1 MQAHDI
7 MTKQV
12 VTATPDTLIDE
23 IVSLMIDNHIS
34 AVPVIDA
41 GGSIVGLIS
50 EGDLMRRVEG
60 AAGPRKSWWLSM
72 LAGPKNPAQ
81 EFVAL
86 HGRHAHDIMTR
97 NVLTIGPDMEI
108 GDIAALLE
116 KNRIKRVPVVEN
128 GHLVG
133 IVSRANLLQGLA
145 SVPLKTVDPDAGD
158 RALRDAVIAALQ
170 DIPNFLPVHIN
181 VTVQDGEARIWGV
194 ANSNDE
200 EAAVRV
206 AAENI
211 EGLRSIDVR
220 LGRIPAWAW
229 GI

>member
-7 MTKQV
+7 MTKTV
-12 VTATPDTLIDE
+12 VTTTPNSLVGE
-23 IVSLMIDNHIS
+23 IVNLMIDNHIS
-34 AVPVIDA
+34 AVPVVDA
-41 GGSIVGLIS
+41 SGSIVGLIS

-60 AAGPRKSWWLSM
+60 TSGPRQSWWLSM
-72 LAGPKNPAQ
+72 LAGPGNSAQ
-81 EFVAL
+81 EFVAT

-97 NVLTIGPDMEI
+97 NVLTISPDMPI

-116 KNRIKRVPVVEN
+116 KHRFKRVPVVDN
-128 GHLVG
+128 GQLVG

-145 SVPLKTVDPDAGD
+145 SVPLKKVDPNADD

-181 VTVQDGEARIWGV
+181 VTVQDGDAKIWGV

-206 AAENI
+206 AAENV
-211 EGLRSIDVR
+211 EGLRSIDVQ
-220 LGRIPAWAW
+220 LGRIPAWSW

>member
-7 MTKQV
+7 MTKPV
-12 VTATPDTLIDE
+12 ITAGPDTEIDE
-23 IVSLMIDNHIS
+23 IVTLMINNHIS
-34 AVPVIDA
+34 AVPVVDA
-41 GGSIVGLIS
+41 SGSIVGLIS

-60 AAGPRKSWWLSM
+60 ASGPRQSWWLSM

-97 NVLTIGPDMEI
+97 NVTSIAPDMPI

-116 KNRIKRVPVVEN
+116 KRRIKRVPVVDN
-128 GHLVG
+128 GQLVG

-145 SVPLKTVDPDAGD
+145 TVPLKTIDPNADD
-158 RALRDAVIAALQ
+158 RTLRDAVIAALQ
-170 DIPNFLPVHIN
+170 DIPDFLPVHIN
-181 VTVQDGEARIWGV
+181 VTVKDGDAKIWGV

-211 EGLRSIDVR
+211 EGLRNIDVR